1 MKKDNALNQH
11 RSKVETVLAMQAG
24 GSLGAYECGICK
36 SLARHGVKFD
46 IIAGT
51 SIGAVNA
58 TIIAAGYDQENGISE
73 SVKTLEDFWLD
84 MAENFT
90 PSFFPYKQRA
100 YMAAAY
106 TLTYGNAR
114 AFTPIWFIQGG
125 LPYYYLLNSPYL
137 YSTVQLKETL
147 KKYIDFRK
155 LNSTIKNTLHDDDKL
170 PRLILTCTNIQKA
183 ETVVFD
189 SNNTDITI
197 DQVAASTG
205 YGIYGISWQKIDGSY
220 LWDGS
225 LSHSTPLMAVIN
237 ASPKHPKRIYVSDVF
252 PKTQEKLPGNMYESL
267 HRIRDILFKD
277 KSLQEIVKSSDI
289 IKKHFKVMEKM
300 HRILSTTKLEG
311 SAKSEFEELQKEFNS
326 IIEERGRIIDK
337 IIHIERKEDPDHH
350 FIFEDADF
358 SSATI
363 KQQIKEGE
371 VDAEAALAEKKE
383 P

>member
-1 MKKDNALNQH
+1 MKKDNPLNQH
-11 RSKVETVLAMQAG
+11 RSKVQTVLAMQAG

-36 SLARHGVKFD
+36 SLARHSVKFD

-58 TIIAAGYDQENGISE
+58 TILAAGYDQENGISE

-84 MAENFT
+84 MAENIT
-90 PSFFPYKQRA
+90 PSYLPYKQRA

-114 AFTPIWFIQGG
+114 SFTPIWFIQGG
-125 LPYYYLLNSPYL
+125 LPYYYLLSSPYL

-147 KKYIDFRK
+147 NKYIDFRK
-155 LNSTIKNTLHDDDKL
+155 LKSTIKNPLYDAT
-170 PRLILTCTNIQKA
+170 PRLILTSTDIQKA
-183 ETVVFD
+183 EPVVFD
-189 SNNTDITI
+189 SNNTSITVE
-197 DQVAASTG
+197 QVAACTG
-205 YGIYGISWQKIDGSY
+205 YGIYGISWEKIDGRY

-225 LSHSTPLMAVIN
+225 LSYSTPLKAVVN
-237 ASPKHPKRIYVSDVF
+237 ASPKHPKRIYMSDVF

-267 HRIRDILFKD
+267 HRIRDILFTD
-277 KSLQEIVKSSDI
+277 KSLEETVKSSDI
-289 IKKHFKVMEKM
+289 IKKHFKVMERM
-300 HRILSTTKLEG
+300 YCILSTTKLEG
-311 SAKSEFEELQKEFNS
+311 SAKSEFEELEEEFKGL
-326 IIEERGRIIDK
+326 IEERGRIIDQV
-337 IIHIERKEDPDHH
+337 IHIQRKENPDHH
-350 FIFEDADF
+350 FLFEDADF

-371 VDAEAALAEKKE
+371 IDGEAALAEKKE